1 MARQALLGGSVHIN
15 CPFPEPLY
23 SAGDEAIYQPIY
35 NQFSVGVSK
44 LGRIPKFT
52 KD

>member
-23 SAGDEAIYQPIY
+23 SAGDEAIYQPY
-35 NQFSVGVSK
+35 LQPVQ
-44 LGRIPKFT
+44 RWREQARPYTKFI